1 MKTGQDLSKQGVC
14 HAEACYSLCGIQRIT
29 RRDML
34 FVARLCAVFE
44 AHESPG
50 RTVNVGCIP
59 SKAMLNNSHMY
70 HQIKHD
76 TKSRG
81 IDGPSSDGTDPSL
94 D

>member
-1 MKTGQDLSKQGVC
+1 MKTGQSLSKQGVSQ
-14 HAEACYSLCGIQRIT
+14 ADERYSVCGIQRIA

-34 FVARLCAVFE
+34 FVVDSVPFFE
-44 AHESPG
+44 AHKILL

-76 TKSRG
+76 TKNRG
-81 IDGPSSDGTDPSL
+81 IDGSSSVSIDPGL
-94 D
+94 Y